1 MNFENKKKIEL
12 FYSKEEIKLD
22 KSNENSNENRFVPNF
37 IKNPP
42 FHYAN
47 DSFYSPSDQIQ
58 SKELPVQNIESIK
71 SIKNTNLG
79 VFGSNEALKFTKTIK
94 IKDIDEIDFIEID
107 LDTENTTIEKFKEI
121 IRDELELNFEI
132 LKIRKLPNIL
142 IRNNKDI
149 KRLKDDQE
157 IEIIFKKN
165 IENK

>member
-1 MNFENKKKIEL
+1 M
-12 FYSKEEIKLD
+12 
-22 KSNENSNENRFVPNF
+22 
-37 IKNPP
+37 
-42 FHYAN
+42 
-47 DSFYSPSDQIQ
+47 Q

-71 SIKNTNLG
+71 SIKNTNSG
-79 VFGSNEALKFTKTIK
+79 VFVSNEALKFTKTIK
-94 IKDIDEIDFIEID
+94 IRDIDEIDFIEID

-121 IRDELELNFEI
+121 IKYELELNFEI

-149 KRLKDDQE
+149 QRLKDDQE